1 MNTLY
6 KVVKIEGKDF
16 GCVAIKDIKKGTL
29 ILQEEPQC
37 FANATGPSQIDLKS
51 LLDSYKSMS
60 SNDQKEFINLH
71 NRFEKLE
78 DLELTV
84 KQKEWMS
91 KNSICPE
98 NILKIYGVYRT
109 NSFENGVALNF
120 ARFNHSCCS
129 NAEAMWNEEENS
141 SEIRAVSK
149 IKMGEEVTLTYNWK
163 QLAMKDVKTRQDNL
177 WYNWGFKCCCDVCQE
192 EIKSEDKTYK
202 IYEKLQEEIK
212 SCLKKQ
218 SVIKDKVERL
228 ENIKKEVF
236 CHKQLYKLAKDK
248 KASRMFIV
256 NEILDD
262 GFNAAAQGY
271 ITAQCSYKIDYL
283 NAFKKDCEL
292 FAVAGEQLSKV
303 LGSTLS
309 MTYVEWNRRKNE
321 FDEWIKA
328 VKESIKEQQQQQQ
341 MQMS

>member
-6 KVVKIEGKDF
+6 KVVKIEGKDL

-37 FANATGPSQIDLKS
+37 FANATGPSKIDLKS
-51 LLDSYKSMS
+51 LLDSYESMS
-60 SNDQKEFINLH
+60 PGDQKEFINLH

-309 MTYVEWNRRKNE
+309 MTYAEWNRRKNE

-328 VKESIKEQQQQQQ
+328 VKESIREQQQMQQ

>member
-60 SNDQKEFINLH
+60 PGDQKEFINLH

-129 NAEAMWNEEENS
+129 NAEAMWNEDENS

-309 MTYVEWNRRKNE
+309 MTYAEWNRRKND
-321 FDEWIKA
+321 FDEWIKT
-328 VKESIKEQQQQQQ
+328 VKESIREQQQMQQ

>member
-60 SNDQKEFINLH
+60 PGDQKEFINLH

-309 MTYVEWNRRKNE
+309 MTYAEWNRRKNE

-328 VKESIKEQQQQQQ
+328 VKESIKEQQQ
-341 MQMS
+341 MQK

>member
-37 FANATGPSQIDLKS
+37 FANATGPSKIDLKS
-51 LLDSYKSMS
+51 LLDSYQSMS
-60 SNDQKEFINLH
+60 PGDQKEFINLH

-78 DLELTV
+78 DLELTI

-149 IKMGEEVTLTYNWK
+149 MKMGEEVTLTYNWK

-309 MTYVEWNRRKNE
+309 MTYAEWNRRKNE

-328 VKESIKEQQQQQQ
+328 VKESIKEQQQMQQQ
-341 MQMS
+341 MS

>member
-51 LLDSYKSMS
+51 LLDSYQSMS
-60 SNDQKEFINLH
+60 PGDQKEFINLH

-78 DLELTV
+78 DLELTI

-177 WYNWGFKCCCDVCQE
+177 WYNWGFKCCCDTCQE

-309 MTYVEWNRRKNE
+309 MTYAEWNRRKNE

-328 VKESIKEQQQQQQ
+328 VKESIREQQQ
-341 MQMS
+341 MS

>member
-1 MNTLY
+1 M
-6 KVVKIEGKDF
+6 
-16 GCVAIKDIKKGTL
+16 
-29 ILQEEPQC
+29 
-37 FANATGPSQIDLKS
+37 KS
-51 LLDSYKSMS
+51 LLASYESMS
-60 SNDQKEFINLH
+60 PDDQQEFINLH

-78 DLELTV
+78 DLELTA
-84 KQKEWMS
+84 KQKEWMA
-91 KNSICPE
+91 KASISPE
-98 NILKIYGVYRT
+98 NILQIYGVYRT
-109 NSFENGVALNF
+109 NSFENGVAINF

-129 NAEAMWNEEENS
+129 NAEAMWNEEENA

-149 IKMGEEVTLTYNWK
+149 IKMGEEITLTYNWK
-163 QLAMKDVKTRQDNL
+163 QLAMKDRKTRQDNL

-192 EIKSEDKTYK
+192 EMTTEDKTYK
-202 IYEKLQEEIK
+202 MYEKLQEEIK

-218 SVIKDKVERL
+218 SVIKDKEERL

-271 ITAQCSYKIDYL
+271 ITAQCTYKMDYL

-303 LGSTLS
+303 LGSSES
-309 MTYVEWNRRKNE
+309 MIYTEWNRRKNE
-321 FDEWIKA
+321 FDEWIKE
-328 VKESIKEQQQQQQ
+328 VKASIREQQ

>member
-60 SNDQKEFINLH
+60 PDDQKEFINLH

-78 DLELTV
+78 DLELTI

-192 EIKSEDKTYK
+192 EIKAEDKTYK

-309 MTYVEWNRRKNE
+309 MTYAEWNRRKNE

-328 VKESIKEQQQQQQ
+328 VKESIKEQQQMQQQ
-341 MQMS
+341 MS

>member
-51 LLDSYKSMS
+51 LLDSYESMS
-60 SNDQKEFINLH
+60 PGDQKEFINLH

-78 DLELTV
+78 DLELTI

-177 WYNWGFKCCCDVCQE
+177 WYNWGFKCCCDTCQE

-309 MTYVEWNRRKNE
+309 MTYAEWNRRKNE

-328 VKESIKEQQQQQQ
+328 VKESIREQQQ
-341 MQMS
+341 MS

>member
-51 LLDSYKSMS
+51 LLDSYESMS
-60 SNDQKEFINLH
+60 PGDQKEFINLH

-78 DLELTV
+78 DLELTI

-309 MTYVEWNRRKNE
+309 MTYAEWNRRKNE

-328 VKESIKEQQQQQQ
+328 VKESIREQQQ
-341 MQMS
+341 MS